1 MSTSATSTPHVRSEP
16 SILYLGTPVVLLS
29 TLNEDG
35 TANLAPLSSVFWLGW
50 RGVLGI
56 GASQTSLNLLRTKEC
71 VINLPSHREVAAVD
85 AIART
90 TARHPVPER
99 RRQMGYEYEPDKFA
113 RAGMTPVPSET
124 VAAPRALECPI
135 QLEAVLAAR
144 HEMNE
149 DTPQAKGH
157 ISLFEV
163 RITRVHVLPELLLDG
178 HPNRI
183 DPDRWSPL
191 IMSFQKFYGL
201 DLQALHPSRL
211 AEIPEDM
218 YRSTDVDRARDERRD
233 RNEQAAAA

>member
-1 MSTSATSTPHVRSEP
+1 MFTSASPAPHLRSEP

-56 GASQTSLNLLRTKEC
+56 GASQTALNLVRTQEC
-71 VINLPSHREVAAVD
+71 VINLPSHREVASVD

-90 TARHPVPER
+90 TARHPVPEW
-99 RRQMGYEYEPDKFA
+99 RQSMGYEYEPDKFA
-113 RAGMTPVPSET
+113 RAGMTPVASET
-124 VAAPRALECPI
+124 VGVPRALECPI

-149 DTPQAKGH
+149 DTPQEKGR
-157 ISLFEV
+157 ISIFEV

-178 HPNRI
+178 NPNRI

-201 DLQALHPSRL
+201 TLPALHPSRL
-211 AEIPEDM
+211 AEVPEDM
-218 YRSTDVDRARDERRD
+218 YRSHDVDRARGEVRPRS
-233 RNEQAAAA
+233 EQAEAA